1 MSFWTRRKAIDTITA
16 GHADSHQL
24 KKTLS
29 WPHLVALGVGA
40 IVGTG
45 IYTLT
50 GVGAGLAGPGVILS
64 FLIAGAV
71 CACAALCY
79 AELSTLMPAAGSAY
93 TYSYAAMGEPVAWFV
108 GWSLILEYTLVCAA
122 VAVGWS
128 AHATGLFHAAGFPDY
143 LLAGPHVELAGG
155 RHGVVNLPAV
165 IISMAVAGLL
175 ALGTR
180 ESATVN
186 MVLVFVK
193 IIALVIFVALCL
205 PAFDASHFTPF
216 MPNGFSAHLPPG
228 AAPDAA
234 KIGVM
239 AAASLIF
246 FAFYGFDAVS
256 TAAEETKNPKR
267 DLTIGIVGSM
277 AACTAIYMIV
287 AAAAIG
293 ASRAEVFSKSE
304 APLVF
309 ILESLSH
316 PKVAQLVALAAV
328 IALPT
333 VILAFMYGQSRI
345 FFVMARDG
353 LLPRALSR
361 VNAKTGTPVLMTLLT
376 GALSAVLSGLLSL
389 KDIAELANAGTL
401 WAFIAV
407 GASVILLRLREPN
420 RPRVFSTPIWQ
431 VVAPA
436 GILGCLYLFIS
447 LPVKTQ
453 VYFLYAHLIGA
464 AIYLAYGVRKSV
476 LAQQEKAAG

>member
-1 MSFWTRRKAIDTITA
+1 LSIWTRRKAIDTAA
-16 GHADSHQL
+16 GDPAHAL

-29 WPHLVALGVGA
+29 WYHLIALGVGA

-50 GVGAGLAGPGVILS
+50 GVGAGLAGPGVMLS

-79 AELSTLMPAAGSAY
+79 AELSTMIPASGSAY
-93 TYSYAAMGEPVAWFV
+93 TYTYVAVGEPAAWFV

-128 AHATGLFHAAGFPDY
+128 AHAQGLFQMAGFPHA
-143 LLAGPHVELAGG
+143 LLAGPHQGG
-155 RHGVVNLPAV
+155 IVNLPAV
-165 IISMAVAGLL
+165 IISFAVAGLL
-175 ALGTR
+175 ALGTK

-186 MVLVFVK
+186 MVLVVIKIAALAVFV
-193 IIALVIFVALCL
+193 VLCL

-216 MPNGFSAHLPPG
+216 LPQGF
-228 AAPDAA
+228 AATAGPDGV
-234 KIGVM
+234 KVGVM

-256 TAAEETKNPKR
+256 TAAEETKNPRR

-277 AACTAIYMIV
+277 LICTLIYMVV
-287 AAAAIG
+287 AAVAIG

-309 ILESLSH
+309 ILESLKQ
-316 PKVAQLVALAAV
+316 PRMAQLVALAAV
-328 IALPT
+328 VALPT

-353 LLPRALSR
+353 LLPAGLAK

-376 GALSAVLSGLLSL
+376 GALSALLSGLLSL

-407 GASVILLRLREPN
+407 GVAVIILRRREPN
-420 RPRVFSTPIWQ
+420 RPRVFATPLWQ

-436 GILGCLYLFIS
+436 GILGCLYLFYS
-447 LPVKTQ
+447 LPSKTQ
-453 VYFLYAHLIGA
+453 LYFLYAHLIGA
-464 AIYLAYGVRKSV
+464 VIYVAYGMRKSA
-476 LAQQEKAAG
+476 LARG

>member
-1 MSFWTRRKAIDTITA
+1 MSFWTRRKAIDGA
-16 GHADSHQL
+16 SGGHEGHQL

-79 AELSTLMPAAGSAY
+79 AELSTMIPASGSAY
-93 TYSYAAMGEPVAWFV
+93 TYSYVAMGEPVAWV
-108 GWSLILEYTLVCAA
+108 IGWSLILEYTLVCAA

-128 AHATGLFHAAGFPDY
+128 AHAQGLFKMIGTPDF
-143 LLAGPHVELAGG
+143 LLAGPHAGG
-155 RHGVVNLPAV
+155 IINLPAV

-186 MVLVFVK
+186 MVLVVIK
-193 IIALVIFVALCL
+193 IAALAVFVALCL

-216 MPNGFSAHLPPG
+216 MPKGFAANPG
-228 AAPDAA
+228 PDGL
-234 KIGVM
+234 KVGVM

-287 AAAAIG
+287 AAVSIG
-293 ASRAEVFSKSE
+293 ASRTEVFSASE

-309 ILESLSH
+309 ILETLKH
-316 PKVAQLVALAAV
+316 PKVAAGVALAAV

-361 VNAKTGTPVLMTLLT
+361 VNAKTGTPVLMTVLT
-376 GALSAVLSGLLSL
+376 GVLAAFLSGLLPL
-389 KDIAELANAGTL
+389 KEIAELANAGTL
-401 WAFIAV
+401 AAFIAV
-407 GASVILLRLREPN
+407 GASVIVLRLREPG
-420 RPRVFSTPIWQ
+420 RQRVFSTPVWWL
-431 VVAPA
+431 VAPGA
-436 GILGCLYLFIS
+436 ILGCLYLFIS
-447 LPVKTQ
+447 LPAKTQ
-453 VYFLYAHLIGA
+453 HYFFYAQLIGLAIYFLY
-464 AIYLAYGVRKSV
+464 GVRRSV
-476 LAQQEKAAG
+476 LAKGSSLAK